1 MREIVVLAANELLGL
16 GLGELWCCAM
26 QRREVLIS
34 NFEVV
39 IMRCA
44 GMCWD
49 VLKRTGGVGSF
60 VMQEEVVRVADELFE
75 KE

>member
-1 MREIVVLAANELLGL
+1 MVLCDAETEGIDLELRG
-16 GLGELWCCAM
+16 CHH
-26 QRREVLIS
+26 
-34 NFEVV
+34 
-39 IMRCA
+39 

-60 VMQEEVVRVADELFE
+60 VMQEEVVRVADVLFE